1 MLTVANRVD
10 PVALRLCR
18 GRVGIRGG
26 GLALIE
32 GGGAVN
38 THRLVAPC
46 GSVQIRGIGERKYL
60 AGVTLAG
67 VKGAFRVVAGHIP

>member
-1 MLTVANRVD
+1 MTVANRVD

-18 GRVGIRGG
+18 GRMGIRGG

-32 GGGAVN
+32 GGGAVD

-46 GSVQIRGIGERKYL
+46 GSVQIRNIGERKYL
-60 AGVTLAG
+60 ARVTLTG
-67 VKGAFRVVAGHIP
+67 VEGTFRVVARHVP